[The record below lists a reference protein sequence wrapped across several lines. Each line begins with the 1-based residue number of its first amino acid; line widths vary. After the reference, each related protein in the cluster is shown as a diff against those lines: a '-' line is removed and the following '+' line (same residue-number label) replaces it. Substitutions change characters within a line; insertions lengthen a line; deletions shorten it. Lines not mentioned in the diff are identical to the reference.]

1 MPTDALGPEALA
13 TLAAAGLYDP
23 TAPQAAQRRALLEWL
38 AGRGVTA
45 AEMIAAVRRG
55 GSLTGLA
62 GDLAL
67 RPGGDRLTLAE
78 VAARAGLSPQRV
90 EHMRL
95 AAALPAVGPDEPAFS
110 TDDVAIFTAFARGAA
125 LFGEAALRDF
135 MHIVGAAL
143 GRVAE
148 AAVSLFVVN
157 IEGPIHEAGGDEL
170 ALAQANLRAI
180 GALDLLLPAMRSL
193 FRAHMETAI
202 RRLRT
207 GRAPGSVD
215 LVQRT
220 VGFVD
225 LVGFTS
231 LSRRQSAR
239 ELAEL
244 LLRFEGLAHDIVV
257 ARDGR
262 LVKLIGDE
270 AMFVA
275 IEPTAACDIALTL
288 VDQVVQ
294 DRAVTPRG
302 GLASGLVLSRGGD
315 YYGPV
320 VNQAAR
326 IAELAVPGEVL
337 ATAEVAAAAG
347 ARFGFQ
353 PAGKRLLKGFD
364 EPVTLFA
371 ATRGESPS

>member
-1 MPTDALGPEALA
+1 MPTDPLGPADLA
-13 TLAAAGLYDP
+13 VLAAAGLYDP
-23 TAPQAAQRRALLEWL
+23 TAPQAAERRALIEWL
-38 AGRGVTA
+38 IARGVSA
-45 AEMIAAVRRG
+45 AEIVAAVRRG
-55 GSLTGLA
+55 STLTGLA

-67 RPGGDRLTLAE
+67 RPANDRLTLRD
-78 VAARAGLSPQRV
+78 VAARAGLPLERV
-90 EHMRL
+90 EAILL
-95 AAALPAVGPDEPAFS
+95 AAALPPVAPDAPVFS
-110 TDDVAIFTAFARGAA
+110 PDDVRTVTAFAQATE

-135 MHIVGAAL
+135 MHIVGASL
-143 GRVAE
+143 GRIAE

-157 IEGPIHEAGGDEL
+157 IEGPIYAAGGDER
-170 ALAQANLRAI
+170 ALAEANLRAV
-180 GALDLLLPAMRSL
+180 GALDLLLPAMQPL
-193 FRAHMETAI
+193 FRAHIETAI
-202 RRLRT
+202 RRLRAS
-207 GRAPGSVD
+207 RVPGSVD

-244 LLRFEGLAHDIVV
+244 LLRFEGLAHDITV

-275 IEPTAACDIALTL
+275 IEPAAACDIALTL
-288 VDQVVQ
+288 VEQVAE

-302 GLASGLVLSRGGD
+302 GLGSGPVLSRGGD

-337 ATAEVAAAAG
+337 VTAEVAAAAG
-347 ARFGFQ
+347 TRFRFE

-371 ATRGESPS
+371 ATRS

>member
-1 MPTDALGPEALA
+1 MATDVPSPEDLA
-13 TLAAAGLYDP
+13 MLAAAGLYDP
-23 TAPQAAQRRALLEWL
+23 AAPQAAQRRALIAWL
-38 AGRGVTA
+38 LAQGIS
-45 AEMIAAVRRG
+45 AEEIVAAVRRG
-55 GSLTGLA
+55 STLTGLA

-67 RPGGDRLTLAE
+67 RPGRDRLTLRDL
-78 VAARAGLSPQRV
+78 AARAGLPLGRV
-90 EHMRL
+90 EDILL
-95 AAALPAVGPDEPAFS
+95 AAALPPVARDAPAFS
-110 TDDVAIFTAFARGAA
+110 PEDVATVAAFARGAE

-135 MHIVGAAL
+135 MHIVGASL
-143 GRVAE
+143 GRIAE

-157 IEGPIHEAGGDEL
+157 IEGPIHAAGGDEL
-170 ALAQANLRAI
+170 ALAQANLRAV
-180 GALDLLLPAMRSL
+180 GALDLLLPAMQAL
-193 FRAHMETAI
+193 FRAHVETAI
-202 RRLRT
+202 RRLRA
-207 GRAPGSVD
+207 GRVPGSVD

-244 LLRFEGLAHDIVV
+244 LLRFEGLAHDVTV

-275 IEPTAACDIALTL
+275 IEPAAACDIALTL
-288 VDQVVQ
+288 VEQVAE

-302 GLASGLVLSRGGD
+302 GLGSGPVLSRGGD

-337 ATAEVAAAAG
+337 VTAEVAAAAG
-347 ARFGFQ
+347 SRFRFE

-371 ATRGESPS
+371 ATRG